1 MLLFSSFAVLYFVS
15 GRSKLSEQDS
25 ASSTSSKV
33 SFDSDND
40 SIASC
45 RCGGED
51 CDGSADSSS
60 LLGAVFMYHSHTGF
74 VLEMRV
80 RRRASR

>member
-1 MLLFSSFAVLYFVS
+1 MLLVSSFPVLSFVF
-15 GRSKLSEQDS
+15 GRSELSEQDTV
-25 ASSTSSKV
+25 SSTSNKV

-60 LLGAVFMYHSHTGF
+60 LLGAVLMYHSHTGF

-80 RRRASR
+80 RIRASR